1 MGLHCDP
8 GAKSPFPVGAV
19 ALWPLKSMLKQ
30 QQTFKRKSKCP
41 WCSEHVPM
49 EECVFLQ
56 DIQGHLKLP
65 SYLYA
70 KFLLQMHGTSPHCA
84 DLQSVVGSTRSDV
97 RTFAVRTQRK
107 L

>member
-1 MGLHCDP
+1 MGLHCDQ
-8 GAKSPFPVGAV
+8 GAKSPFPMGAV
-19 ALWPLKSMLKQ
+19 APWPLKSMLKQ

-41 WCSEHVPM
+41 WCSDHVPM
-49 EECVFLQ
+49 QKCVFLQ

-65 SYLYA
+65 CYLYA
-70 KFLLQMHGTSPHCA
+70 KFLLQMYGTSLQCA
-84 DLQSVVGSTRSDV
+84 DLLSVVGTTLGDI